1 MANPGDGIGSL
12 PRNAALTISHWIGG
26 VSDQVYDYFPFMG
39 LLKRMNRVKRVKG
52 GGEVRW
58 ILTAKYPELETMSLS
73 PGTFQP
79 TGGIHNASVPWA
91 SYVVREPVYPAEK
104 AENEGDAA
112 KAPLIST
119 VTDRLQAAIPQR
131 LAGQFWLD
139 GNATGNSLRLQ
150 GLESF
155 MGITPGDQVASDEF
169 ATTLA
174 DTYGGKSTAY
184 GALAQIAG
192 ATQTSTDLGTWAHS
206 PVVVNCNRTPSGG
219 SLLSW
224 ENNCESYLS
233 RGIRRATWGQSMDD
247 QPTAVVL
254 RELSHAQ
261 LLDRM
266 RNTHRVMLGDSYLTT
281 KYGFRPAGT
290 FNFEGA
296 ACYWDRSI
304 PATDANSDV
313 VHGYALNPSKMELRV
328 QSSGVSNAVRSK
340 GEADLFDFWK
350 GQDPYTLADYYA
362 LMARMQLV
370 FKSVRHFAKFA
381 EISA

>member
-1 MANPGDGIGSL
+1 MANPGDGIGTT
-12 PRNAALTISHWIGG
+12 PRNAALTISHWLGG
-26 VSDQVYDYFPFMG
+26 VSDQAYDMFPLLG
-39 LLKRMNRVKRVKG
+39 LLKKMGRVKRIQG

-58 ILTAKYPELETMSLS
+58 KVSVGYPELETMSLS

-79 TGGIHNASVPWA
+79 TGKLLNASVPWA
-91 SYVVREPVYPAEK
+91 SYILREPVYPAEK
-104 AENEGDAA
+104 AENMGDAA
-112 KAPLIST
+112 KGPLVAT
-119 VTDRLQAAIPQR
+119 VTERLQDAVPQR

-139 GNATGNSLRLQ
+139 GNATGNSLRLH
-150 GLESF
+150 GTETF
-155 MGITPGDQVASDEF
+155 FGITPGSQTASDEF
-169 ATTLA
+169 ATVLT
-174 DTYGGKSTAY
+174 DTYAGLSTVY
-184 GALAQIAG
+184 GSVAQIPG
-192 ATQTSTDLGTWAHS
+192 ATQSSTDLGTWAHS

-219 SLLSW
+219 SQISW
-224 ENNCESYLS
+224 ENGAENYLS
-233 RGIRRATWGQSMDD
+233 RGIRRATWGQSNED
-247 QPTAVVL
+247 QPNLVVL

-281 KYGFRPAGT
+281 KYGFRPTGV

-296 ACYWDRSI
+296 SCYWDRSV

-313 VHGYALNPSKMELRV
+313 VHGYALNPNKMALYV
-328 QSSGVSNAVRSK
+328 QSSGVSNATRAK

-362 LMARMQLV
+362 LIARMQLV
-370 FKSVRHFAKFA
+370 FNSVRHHAKFA